1 MDALSKLEL
10 LKETYP
16 DQTELNQILGKLL
29 DISLSQH
36 RLRLKRYEQDLREFE
51 QRYEMNSEN
60 FYQRFAAGELGDEID
75 FFEWSGL
82 YELRQDILDK
92 IERLELNGLEKNPVY
107 DWRDR

>member
-1 MDALSKLEL
+1 MDSLSKLEL

-16 DQTELNQILGKLL
+16 DRSELDQILGKLL

-36 RLRLKRYEQDLREFE
+36 RLCLKRYEQDMREFE
-51 QRYEMNSEN
+51 QRYDMNSEN

-82 YELRQDILDK
+82 YELRQDILNK
-92 IERLELNGLEKNPVY
+92 IERLELAG
-107 DWRDR
+107 

>member
-51 QRYEMNSEN
+51 QRYEMNSEK

-82 YELRQDILDK
+82 YELRQDILNK
-92 IERLELNGLEKNPVY
+92 IHRLELAV
-107 DWRDR
+107 